1 MIDSIGKRMMLSCLK
16 SSEHFAATR
25 KDSLSS
31 SDTDRIFVL
40 FCFFFVF
47 EKFFI
52 VVKYL

>member
-31 SDTDRIFVL
+31 SDIDRIFVL
-40 FCFFFVF
+40 FCFFVF

>member
-31 SDTDRIFVL
+31 SDIDRIFVL
-40 FCFFFVF
+40 FCFVLFLKSF
-47 EKFFI
+47 
-52 VVKYL
+52 LLW